1 MATERAP
8 SHGGLHPSPSTPF
21 APSNTASSSRQK
33 QLSSTASNA
42 PSFSAFRA
50 RVSSVSNTSPVRRKP
65 LPATASPVAT
75 RLSSAESFPPTSGQ
89 QIIRPVSIDGRSPRE
104 PIERAGWPSRP
115 SSTSSP
121 FVLRDLDRF
130 PHGQTPI
137 IPPAQRSS
145 NDIQGATGSE
155 GQHFTGVGASE
166 NRGRTFTPKN
176 HASITNGFATENSE
190 TSAPTQQPKNLIQD
204 TRENGQLSAM
214 SLHPS
219 NKHPNLT
226 LQLDANSR
234 SLSHH
239 SNTSQESTST
249 SRPKSPSQ
257 KLTSF
262 FGWKASSPGADSAT
276 TTFTDKTPSPV
287 ASPHS
292 PNTSAGGYSYVNRSM
307 PPALDILKANATSQ
321 APIPAGSYLSL
332 PPSTPTST
340 QLRNMEAELREISSE
355 LAGSIRREM
364 DLEDL
369 VERLQLE
376 ASQPPDP
383 GRRTSDYFSDSG
395 ISSLKYYPG
404 DGDPKTEE
412 LERMRR
418 KAEQEK
424 ARLLVDLSQQV
435 QDERSRRKAMESHT
449 RGLED
454 RLQKMDHESMR
465 SADANERVKDLE
477 TSLEDLRRRLT
488 DERHIKANF
497 EDLLTALR
505 EEIEQSRNERDNLRD
520 EVVPQLRAQVEGL
533 EADAAEF
540 QSLTYDNTRMQQE
553 LQSLKNENTT
563 LVNARKL
570 QLEMQQ
576 QQQRYNS
583 IAEEPPSPRTAVGLT
598 RSNSLARGSIM
609 GGSRPGLARTSS
621 IKERE
626 SRDSLADRVKD
637 IEMQRDALHL
647 ALRGLLERQEYQ
659 NKVTNKRIRA
669 LETERD
675 RANSG
680 SPRRRMGYNR
690 EVTQLRDEIN
700 QLRRRAD
707 DALEQKWQCE
717 KGLSGLKMDLDRAE
731 QETGSLRTL
740 LQEHDILVPTI
751 AGFSP
756 ETIQMDGQAT
766 SASLEKA
773 YQELQTTHALSV
785 TRIRQM
791 QGGGSSAAAVAETKK
806 VMDLLKHS
814 ISDAEQERDAA
825 QKQAE
830 QYRLQA
836 ESLQESERSH
846 IGEEQSLASQLTA
859 SAGRV
864 EDLAAQIRLQL
875 ESNNSL
881 RQRLAE
887 AIGRGEREQRASA
900 DRINELQGK
909 LKCLEDKVMA
919 AQQQSEDA
927 VVKHEEEVK
936 DLKDSQSAQ
945 LQRLKGGFMSPI
957 KFSPKSPLSPLFTAR
972 SPRLNVTSSGL
983 GMSMTE
989 ASKAEFLERRVAELE
1004 KALGDADKEM
1014 EEVVGRMNMAQIEV
1028 MELQSERD
1036 EAMRRTR
1043 KLQAQAVS
1051 EREKVKAFMA

>member
-1 MATERAP
+1 MNNGFAAEDDKTSVSLHETKSPNQDTSENGRHSAMP
-8 SHGGLHPSPSTPF
+8 LHPST
-21 APSNTASSSRQK
+21 K
-33 QLSSTASNA
+33 Q
-42 PSFSAFRA
+42 
-50 RVSSVSNTSPVRRKP
+50 
-65 LPATASPVAT
+65 
-75 RLSSAESFPPTSGQ
+75 
-89 QIIRPVSIDGRSPRE
+89 
-104 PIERAGWPSRP
+104 
-115 SSTSSP
+115 
-121 FVLRDLDRF
+121 
-130 PHGQTPI
+130 
-137 IPPAQRSS
+137 
-145 NDIQGATGSE
+145 
-155 GQHFTGVGASE
+155 
-166 NRGRTFTPKN
+166 
-176 HASITNGFATENSE
+176 
-190 TSAPTQQPKNLIQD
+190 
-204 TRENGQLSAM
+204 
-214 SLHPS
+214 
-219 NKHPNLT
+219 PNLT
-226 LQLDANSR
+226 LQLDASSR
-234 SLSHH
+234 SLSHKSH
-239 SNTSQESTST
+239 ASHESIST

-262 FGWKASSPGADSAT
+262 FSWKAPSPGADSAT
-276 TTFTDKTPSPV
+276 TTFTDKTPSPI
-287 ASPHS
+287 ASPLS
-292 PNTSAGGYSYVNRSM
+292 PNTSAGGYSYVARSM
-307 PPALDILKANATSQ
+307 PPALDISKANGFSRAS
-321 APIPAGSYLSL
+321 IPADSFLPL

-340 QLRNMEAELREISSE
+340 QLKNMEIELREISAE

-369 VERLQLE
+369 VEKLQLE
-376 ASQPPDP
+376 ASQAQDP
-383 GRRTSDYFSDSG
+383 NRRTSDYFSDSG
-395 ISSLKYYPG
+395 ISSLKYSLG
-404 DGDPKTEE
+404 DGDPKSEE
-412 LERMRR
+412 LDRTRR

-424 ARLLVDLSQQV
+424 ARLLVNLSQQV
-435 QDERSRRKAMESHT
+435 QDERSRRKAIESHT

-465 SADANERVKDLE
+465 SADANERVKELE
-477 TSLEDLRRRLT
+477 ISLEDLQRRLT
-488 DERHIKANF
+488 EERHLKASF

-505 EEIEQSRNERDNLRD
+505 DEIEHSRNERDNLCD
-520 EVVPQLRAQVEGL
+520 EVVPQLRARVEGL

-540 QSLTYDNTRMQQE
+540 ERLTYENARMQQE

-563 LVNARKL
+563 LVNARKM

-576 QQQRYNS
+576 QQHRYNS
-583 IAEEPPSPRTAVGLT
+583 IAEEPPSPRTAMGLT
-598 RSNSLARGSIM
+598 RSNSLARGSIL
-609 GGSRPGLARTSS
+609 GGSRPGLARTNS

-647 ALRGLLERQEYQ
+647 ALKGLLERQEFQ
-659 NKVTNKRIRA
+659 NRVTNKRIRA
-669 LETERD
+669 LELERD
-675 RANSG
+675 RALSG

-740 LQEHDILVPTI
+740 LQEHDILVPTLP
-751 AGFSP
+751 GVSS
-756 ETIQMDGQAT
+756 ETDETDGQAT
-766 SASLEKA
+766 SDSLEKA

-791 QGGGSSAAAVAETKK
+791 QGEGSSDAAIAENKK
-806 VMDLLKHS
+806 VLELLKRS
-814 ISDAEQERDAA
+814 ISDAEHERDVA

-830 QYRLQA
+830 EYRLQA

-859 SAGRV
+859 SARRV
-864 EDLAAQIRLQL
+864 EELAAQIRQQL

-887 AIGRGEREQRASA
+887 AISRGEREQRASA
-900 DRINELQGK
+900 ERINELQSK
-909 LKCLEDKVMA
+909 LKGLEDKVMA

-927 VVKHEEEVK
+927 VLKHEEEVQE
-936 DLKDSQSAQ
+936 LKDCQSAQ
-945 LQRLKGGFMSPI
+945 LQRLKGGLMSPA

-972 SPRLNVTSSGL
+972 SPRLNVTTSGL

-989 ASKAEFLERRVAELE
+989 ASKAELLEKRVAELE

-1043 KLQAQAVS
+1043 KLQAEAVS